1 MRSVKPRLLQHKQ
14 RWHHSSMA
22 RHTRTITL
30 LLFNS
35 IQLILCL
42 IEASTHTTRMSL
54 HLPSLFKR
62 PNLLNQ
68 MTWLLVKF
76 ADFQYKHLF
85 AAAMLSRADTALAS
99 RLKHGAPFSLWMY
112 SILLRPGASS
122 GLMCCPGQL
131 WISRYK
137 YISQSFLSQILKSLI
152 TLLTT
157 IRLPIVLN

>member
-1 MRSVKPRLLQHKQ
+1 MLDRSLDNT
-14 RWHHSSMA
+14 WG
-22 RHTRTITL
+22 
-30 LLFNS
+30 
-35 IQLILCL
+35 
-42 IEASTHTTRMSL
+42 MSL
-54 HLPSLFKR
+54 HIPSLFKR

-131 WISRYK
+131 LISRYK

-157 IRLPIVLN
+157 IRLPIVLNKASNKLQEWHSLSASFYRLCHQHALSGQIWWWPI